1 MIMIWQDFKYAIR
14 LLSKKPGFTALTT
27 LVMATGIGLSV
38 YMFTFFHTILFKDL
52 DFKDGASLV
61 MISGSVNGKQDGY
74 KINALDY
81 AEIMRSVK
89 GLKEYGGYNNANVV
103 VTATEGAIRFP
114 AVLAQANIF
123 QLTRTEPILGRS
135 FRSEDEK
142 IGSEKVVVIGFELW
156 QSQFSGGNDVLK
168 QSMRIN
174 GEKYN
179 VVGVMPEGYMF
190 PRNAQIWLPLQIDP
204 RQLTRE
210 NSTALRGLAHLED
223 GASMA
228 EVNRELSVV
237 MKRIENQHP
246 QTNTGVG
253 AHVTS
258 IPGVGGAD
266 GAPVIYT
273 MHTVAVLILL
283 LASINVGNL
292 LLSRALERGK
302 ETAIRVALGA
312 PRSRLISQMLWES
325 TIICTLGGMIGFLVM
340 AWGLEV
346 TEPIV
351 ATFYADPLAFW
362 WDFGI
367 DSYSVTL
374 FLIILISTIFV
385 TGFLPAWRSTG
396 NDFNAVLRDGTRGAQ
411 GKKAGRLNRVL
422 VISEIF
428 ISMTVLI
435 ASAVMVQS
443 AYEQTNRDM
452 GAITENTLVASV
464 LLPEANYDT
473 DAKKAQFTKTLQS
486 RLENSGAIET
496 AMLATSLPGH
506 YSATSKVIIEGKEY
520 GKDSNNSY
528 PSANDIAI
536 MTGSLA
542 KLGVEL
548 RQGRYFNNSD
558 DGLEKSTAL
567 VSESFAKRHFPQQG
581 AIGQRFRLAKTTKDT
596 LQWVTIVGVVEHTIQ
611 GNRDGDAAIMPS
623 IYRPL
628 TQTPGKQLTIAM
640 QLSAN
645 SNLAVQHLRK
655 VLQGID
661 SELASYR
668 IETYQASND
677 RITAPVVFI
686 SSLTAIFALAG
697 VVLAA
702 SGIYG
707 VMANTISQRTQ
718 EIGIKR
724 ALGADEERITKE
736 FVFAGVKLLLW
747 GGIPGILAGGFMGFA
762 MAQMFGTSY
771 SALIF
776 MVIIMVSLVVATV
789 LVATYLPT
797 KNALRLEPSQALHYE

>member
-1 MIMIWQDFKYAIR
+1 MTMLWQDFKYAVR

-38 YMFTFFHTILFKDL
+38 YMFSFFHTILFKDL
-52 DFKDGASLV
+52 DFRDGASLV
-61 MISGSVNGKQDGY
+61 LISGSINGKEDAY
-74 KINALDY
+74 RINSLDY
-81 AEIMRSVK
+81 AEIKSSVK

-103 VTATEGAIRFP
+103 VSATEGAIRFP
-114 AVLAQANIF
+114 AIMAQANIF
-123 QLTRTEPILGRS
+123 QLTRTKPILGRE
-135 FRSEDEK
+135 FRVEDEK
-142 IGSEKVVVIGFELW
+142 SGSEKVVVIGYELW
-156 QSQFSGGNDVLK
+156 QNQFSGNIDVLR
-168 QSMRIN
+168 QNMRIN
-174 GEKYN
+174 GEKHK
-179 VVGVMPEGYMF
+179 VVGVMPQGYLF

-204 RQLTRE
+204 KQLVRE
-210 NSTALRGLAHLED
+210 NSTTLRGLAHLED
-223 GASMA
+223 GVTMA
-228 EVNRELSVV
+228 EVNRELNVV

-246 QTNTGVG
+246 QTNTGIS

-266 GAPVIYT
+266 GGPVIYT
-273 MHTVAVLILL
+273 MHTVALLILL

-340 AWGLEV
+340 AWGLEI

-351 ATFYADPLAFW
+351 ATFFVDPLAFW

-367 DSYSVTL
+367 DTYTVTL
-374 FLIILISTIFV
+374 FLTILISTIFV

-396 NDFNAVLRDGTRGAQ
+396 GDFNAVLRDGTRGAQ
-411 GKKAGRLNRVL
+411 GKKAGRLNRIL

-435 ASAVMVQS
+435 SSAVMVQS

-452 GAITENTLVASV
+452 GANTENTLVASV
-464 LLPEANYDT
+464 LLPAANYDT
-473 DAKKAQFTKTLQS
+473 DAKKAHFAKTLQS
-486 RLENSGAIET
+486 RLENSGAID
-496 AMLATSLPGH
+496 AVMLATSLPGH
-506 YSATSKVIIEGKEY
+506 YSLISKVIIEGKEY

-536 MTGSLA
+536 MPGSLA
-542 KLGVEL
+542 KLGVQL

-558 DGLEKSTAL
+558 DGLAKATAL
-567 VSESFAKRHFPQQG
+567 VSESFAKHHFTEQG
-581 AIGQRFRLAKTTKDT
+581 ALGQRFRLAKTAQDNIE
-596 LQWVTIVGVVEHTIQ
+596 WVTIVGVVEHTIQ
-611 GNRDGDAAIMPS
+611 GNRDGDAASMPS

-628 TQTPGKQLTIAM
+628 TQTPRKQLTIAM
-640 QLSAN
+640 QLNAN
-645 SNLAVQHLRK
+645 GNLAVKHLRK
-655 VLQGID
+655 TLQGID

-686 SSLTAIFALAG
+686 SSLTAIFAIAG

-724 ALGADEERITKE
+724 ALGADEQRISRE

-762 MAQMFGTSY
+762 IAQMFGTSY
-771 SALIF
+771 SSLLL
-776 MVIIMVSLVVATV
+776 MVIIMVSIVAATV

>member
-1 MIMIWQDFKYAIR
+1 
-14 LLSKKPGFTALTT
+14 
-27 LVMATGIGLSV
+27 
-38 YMFTFFHTILFKDL
+38 
-52 DFKDGASLV
+52 
-61 MISGSVNGKQDGY
+61 
-74 KINALDY
+74 
-81 AEIMRSVK
+81 
-89 GLKEYGGYNNANVV
+89 
-103 VTATEGAIRFP
+103 
-114 AVLAQANIF
+114 
-123 QLTRTEPILGRS
+123 
-135 FRSEDEK
+135 
-142 IGSEKVVVIGFELW
+142 
-156 QSQFSGGNDVLK
+156 
-168 QSMRIN
+168 
-174 GEKYN
+174 
-179 VVGVMPEGYMF
+179 
-190 PRNAQIWLPLQIDP
+190 
-204 RQLTRE
+204 
-210 NSTALRGLAHLED
+210 
-223 GASMA
+223 
-228 EVNRELSVV
+228 
-237 MKRIENQHP
+237 
-246 QTNTGVG
+246 
-253 AHVTS
+253 
-258 IPGVGGAD
+258 
-266 GAPVIYT
+266 
-273 MHTVAVLILL
+273 
-283 LASINVGNL
+283 
-292 LLSRALERGK
+292 
-302 ETAIRVALGA
+302 
-312 PRSRLISQMLWES
+312 
-325 TIICTLGGMIGFLVM
+325 MIGFLVM

-536 MTGSLA
+536 MPGSLA

-776 MVIIMVSLVVATV
+776 MVITMVSIVIVTV

>member
-1 MIMIWQDFKYAIR
+1 MIWQDFKYAIR

-38 YMFTFFHTILFKDL
+38 YMFSFFHTILFKDL

-61 MISGSVNGKQDGY
+61 LVSGSVNGKQDAY
-74 KINALDY
+74 EINALDY

-89 GLKEYGGYNNANVV
+89 GLKEYGGYKNVNVV

-114 AVLAQANIF
+114 AVMAQANIF
-123 QLTRTEPILGRS
+123 KLTRTEPILGRS
-135 FRSEDEK
+135 FSAEDEK
-142 IGSEKVVVIGFELW
+142 FGSEKVVVIGYELW
-156 QSQFSGGNDVLK
+156 QSQFNGGNDVLK
-168 QSMRIN
+168 QNMRIN
-174 GEKYN
+174 GEKYS
-179 VVGVMPEGYMF
+179 VVGVMPKGYQF

-204 RQLTRE
+204 NQLMRE
-210 NSTALRGLAHLED
+210 NSTALRGLAHLEN
-223 GASMA
+223 GVSMA
-228 EVNRELSVV
+228 EVNLELNVV

-246 QTNTGVG
+246 QTNTGIS

-273 MHTVAVLILL
+273 MHTVALLILL

-340 AWGLEV
+340 AWGLEI

-367 DSYSVTL
+367 DSYTVTL
-374 FLIILISTIFV
+374 FLTILISTIFV

-396 NDFNAVLRDGTRGAQ
+396 SDFNAVLRDGTRGAQ
-411 GKKAGRLNRVL
+411 GKKAGRLNRML

-435 ASAVMVQS
+435 SSAVMVQS

-452 GAITENTLVASV
+452 GANTENTLVANV
-464 LLPEANYDT
+464 LLSEASYDS
-473 DAKKAQFTKTLQS
+473 DAKKALFAKTLQS
-486 RLENSGAIET
+486 RLENSGTIEKV
-496 AMLATSLPGH
+496 MLASALPGH
-506 YSATSKVIIEGKEY
+506 FSAKSKVILEGKEY
-520 GKDSNNSY
+520 SKDSNNSY
-528 PSANDIAI
+528 PSANYISI
-536 MTGSLA
+536 MPGSLSS
-542 KLGVEL
+542 LGVEL
-548 RQGRYFNNSD
+548 RQGRYFNNGD

-567 VSESFAKRHFPQQG
+567 VTESFAKHHFSEKG
-581 AIGQRFRLAKTTKDT
+581 ALGQRFRLAKADKGSI
-596 LQWVTIVGVVEHTIQ
+596 QWVTIVGVVEHTIQ

-623 IYRPL
+623 IFRPL
-628 TQTPGKQLTIAM
+628 TQVPQKQLTIAM
-640 QLSAN
+640 KLTGKAN
-645 SNLAVQHLRK
+645 VAVQQLRK
-655 VLQGID
+655 TLQGID

-677 RITAPVVFI
+677 RITAPVIFV
-686 SSLTAIFALAG
+686 SSLTALFAVAG

-707 VMANTISQRTQ
+707 VMANMINQRTQ

-724 ALGADEERITKE
+724 ALGADEQRISRE

-747 GGIPGILAGGFMGFA
+747 GGIPGILAGSFMGFA

-771 SALIF
+771 SSLAM
-776 MVIIMVSLVVATV
+776 MVVMMVSIVVVTV
-789 LVATYLPT
+789 LIATYLPT
-797 KNALRLEPSQALHYE
+797 KNALRLEPSEALHYE